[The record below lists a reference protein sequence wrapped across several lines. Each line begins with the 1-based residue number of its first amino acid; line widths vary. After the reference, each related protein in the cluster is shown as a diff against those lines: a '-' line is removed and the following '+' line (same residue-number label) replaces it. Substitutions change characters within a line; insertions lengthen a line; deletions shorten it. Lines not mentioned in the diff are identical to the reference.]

1 MRQREIG
8 FVDVPIYRSAAA
20 AARAA
25 ARAAVVGDRHGG
37 GNSGS
42 NGGSAARRSK
52 NPSNG
57 FGGEKMRFTFGV
69 DLTRAM
75 LLQY

>member
-1 MRQREIG
+1 MKLDSWMFLSIEARRQRRG
-8 FVDVPIYRSAAA
+8 QQGAAA
-20 AARAA
+20 AAE
-25 ARAAVVGDRHGG
+25 V
-37 GNSGS
+37 
-42 NGGSAARRSK
+42 AARRPK

>member
-20 AARAA
+20 PAA
-25 ARAAVVGDRHGG
+25 AMAAG
-37 GNSGS
+37 
-42 NGGSAARRSK
+42 RRSK

>member
-20 AARAA
+20 
-25 ARAAVVGDRHGG
+25 
-37 GNSGS
+37 
-42 NGGSAARRSK
+42 AARRSK

>member
-20 AARAA
+20 AAKRRGAVAA
-25 ARAAVVGDRHGG
+25 AAQ
-37 GNSGS
+37 
-42 NGGSAARRSK
+42 K

>member
-20 AARAA
+20 APVSGVAARAA
-25 ARAAVVGDRHGG
+25 AALPAAAV
-37 GNSGS
+37 
-42 NGGSAARRSK
+42 ATRRGAQK

>member
-20 AARAA
+20 APAA
-25 ARAAVVGDRHGG
+25 SRAAV
-37 GNSGS
+37 
-42 NGGSAARRSK
+42 AAVAALPAAAVATRRGAQK

>member
-20 AARAA
+20 AVAA
-25 ARAAVVGDRHGG
+25 AT
-37 GNSGS
+37 
-42 NGGSAARRSK
+42 ARRSK